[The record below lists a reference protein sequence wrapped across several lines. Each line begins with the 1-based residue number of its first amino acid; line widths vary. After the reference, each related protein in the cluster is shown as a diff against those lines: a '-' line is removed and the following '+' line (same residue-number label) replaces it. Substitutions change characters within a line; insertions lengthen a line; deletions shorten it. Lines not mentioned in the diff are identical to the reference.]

1 MAGSSGLREACSFWR
16 VQKEALGVDGEVIV
30 ERRRRW
36 TLEQKAALI
45 AELESEGGRVSM
57 VARRHGISASLLYNW
72 RSACKA
78 ALAVRAMAARPTEF
92 VQIGVV
98 TDAPDDSSRMPTAA
112 RAACSRGAGL
122 ALAERIGVIEIDL
135 PDGARVRVD
144 SGVNEKAL
152 RRVLSALRGSG

>member
-1 MAGSSGLREACSFWR
+1 VA
-16 VQKEALGVDGEVIV
+16 GEVIV

-36 TLEQKAALI
+36 TSEQKAALM
-45 AELESEGGRVSM
+45 AEVEAEGGHVSM

-78 ALAVRAMAARPTEF
+78 ALAVRAMAARPAEF

-98 TDAPDDSSRMPTAA
+98 TDAPGDNSRMPTAGA
-112 RAACSRGAGL
+112 TCPRGAGL

-152 RRVLSALRGSG
+152 RRVLSALRGFG